1 MSLLTTMKGLPLAYN
16 KDMQEDKEVSFDAM
30 DTVNSCLE
38 LFTGMLS
45 TVKFNKQKMESSAVK
60 GFTNATDAADYLVKK
75 GMPFRDAHS
84 VIGRLVLYCIDE
96 GKAIDEVELSKLKE
110 FSELF
115 DEDVYE
121 AISLKTCVERR
132 LTIGAPGIEAMRSV
146 LVEYKKYLEEQNSEV

>member
-1 MSLLTTMKGLPLAYN
+1 MKGLPLAYN

-45 TVKFNKQKMESSAVK
+45 TTKFNKKKMEESAVK

-84 VIGRLVLYCIDE
+84 VIGRLVLYCIDQ
-96 GKAIDEVELSKLKE
+96 GISIDEVDIGKLKE

-132 LTIGAPGIEAMRSV
+132 LTVGAPGIEAMKSV